1 MNTFQEY
8 VTKQLTEKLKR
19 YVLVWYDQRR
29 EFHPLISDL
38 IGKESVDQPGKLCT
52 FTLKGATVHF
62 IAYNGSYFEVRLAV
76 EDLVCVS
83 QPEPLII
90 YMPGVSRQKT
100 SSLLMELELGGCCY
114 EPSLKR
120 QARNILKEKG
130 FDDGHIDELL
140 RAENLTYEDV
150 VKYIEQTDAELG
162 QPSMLNV
169 IFGVN
174 SNDRIVAT
182 WLASAAKDGQI
193 TDKNALTGLYKLIEA
208 RMGIRLNPSVTCD
221 ESRKKVC
228 RLLLVDEFRTDLLC
242 ESPVSVTMIE
252 APQGADKKAFAGLV
266 IRNLRRDYPEE
277 YTLIADTIQN
287 ELGLAETNLPA
298 ESLGAVDTFRFEE
311 QALLSHCDEL
321 IIQGRYADALKIA
334 AEREHSFW
342 VDRQMERKAQWQACR
357 MMAELGELIRMVT
370 AEVKGMCIKPEK
382 WLDAYC
388 RNDGW
393 FRMDQLH
400 RQLEAL
406 VSKLDEEPALHRALN
421 AIEQTYDTVTQNMA
435 VGFTGALQN
444 AHWQVTGFT
453 RQTEIF
459 AKAVAPVP
467 GPIAYF
473 WVDALRY
480 EMGNELARQLEGPG
494 EIILCPAIAALPS
507 ATKVGMAA
515 LLPEAS
521 RSFDVVCEKDKM
533 AARIEGTV
541 LSDLPARRKFL
552 KTRQPQ
558 LVEMDLYDLL
568 QMGSKKLQGK
578 IAGAPLIVVR
588 SQEIDSIGEGAS
600 DFLARQIMDTVIG
613 NVARAVR
620 KLAASG
626 MEHFVIAADHG
637 HLFSREKGDDMKT
650 ESPSGKTVE
659 LHRRYWAG
667 QGGAVPVGSIKVSG
681 CELGYDSTL
690 DFIFPIGGGV
700 FKAGGSLSYHHGGT
714 SLQEMV
720 IPLLIIRLPQSKA
733 KVSIQKKIIVSG
745 VPYVLTTRTMGIALE
760 IAETGLLDMIDS
772 GPLTVRPLMVSG
784 GKQVG
789 RAGMAV
795 EGEFDAATGC
805 VTIKPNKKVMIGMLL
820 SEEIERVQI
829 VILDPQ
835 TDTVLGQS
843 EEIDVKLGI

>member
-1 MNTFQEY
+1 MNAFQEY
-8 VTKQLTEKLKR
+8 LKRQLTEKLKR
-19 YVLVWYDQRR
+19 FVLVWYDQRR
-29 EFHPLISDL
+29 EFQPFISDL
-38 IGKESVDQPGKLCT
+38 IGAESASRPGKLCT
-52 FTLKGATVHF
+52 LKLDGATIHF
-62 IAYNGSYFEVRLAV
+62 IAYNGSYFEIRLAV
-76 EDLVCVS
+76 EELVCGN
-83 QPEPLII
+83 QPKPLII
-90 YMPGVSRQKT
+90 YLHRESRRKI

-114 EPSLKR
+114 EPSLRR
-120 QARNILKEKG
+120 QARNVLKEKG

-140 RAENLTYEDV
+140 NPDSLNYDDV
-150 VKYIEQTDAELG
+150 VKYIEQADAEFV

-174 SNDRIVAT
+174 SNDGIVAA
-182 WLASAAKDGQI
+182 WLASTAKDGQI

-208 RMGIRLNPSVTCD
+208 RMGILLDPSVTCD
-221 ESRKKVC
+221 EARKKVC

-242 ESPVSVTMIE
+242 EPPVSVAMIE

-266 IRNLRRDYPEE
+266 IWNLRRDYPEE
-277 YTLIADTIQN
+277 YILIADTIQN
-287 ELGLAETNLPA
+287 ELGLAKTNLPA

-311 QALLSHCDEL
+311 QAQLRHCDGL
-321 IIQGRYADALKIA
+321 IIQGRYADALQIA
-334 AEREHSFW
+334 SERENSFW

-357 MMAELGELIRMVT
+357 MMAELGELIRSVT
-370 AEVKGMCIKPEK
+370 AEVKGMCVKPEK
-382 WLDAYC
+382 WLEAYC
-388 RNDGW
+388 RNGGW

-406 VSKLDEEPALHRALN
+406 VAKLDEEPALHRALN

-459 AKAVAPVP
+459 EKAVAPVS

-480 EMGNELARQLEGPG
+480 EMGDELTKQLEGSG

-533 AARIEGTV
+533 AARIEGTF
-541 LSDLPARRKFL
+541 LADLPARRKFL
-552 KTRQPQ
+552 KARQPQ

-568 QMGSKKLQGK
+568 QMGIKKLQGK

-588 SQEIDSIGEGAS
+588 SQEIDSLGEGAS
-600 DFLARQIMDTVIG
+600 DFLARQVMDTVIG

-620 KLAASG
+620 KLAAG
-626 MEHFVIAADHG
+626 GVEHFVIAADHG
-637 HLFSREKGDDMKT
+637 HLFSREKGDDMKL
-650 ESPSGKTVE
+650 ENPGGKVIE

-667 QGGAVPVGSIKVSG
+667 QGGTVSAGSIKVSG

-690 DFIFPIGGGV
+690 DFIFPTGSGV
-700 FKAGGSLSYHHGGT
+700 FKAGGSLSYHHGGI
-714 SLQEMV
+714 SLQEML
-720 IPLLIIRLPQSKA
+720 IPLLTIRAPQA
-733 KVSIQKKIIVSG
+733 KVKASIQKSIIVTG
-745 VPYVLTTRTMGIALE
+745 VPDVLTTRTMGIAVE
-760 IAETGLLDMIDS
+760 IAETGLLDIIDS
-772 GPLTVRPLMVSG
+772 GPLTVRPLLVSG

-805 VTIKPNKKVMIGMLL
+805 VTIKPNKKIMIGMLL
-820 SEEIERVQI
+820 SEETERVQV
-829 VILDPQ
+829 VILDPR
-835 TDTVLGQS
+835 TDAVLGQS
-843 EEIDVKLGI
+843 EEIAVKLGI